1 MSHRTRS
8 LFSLL
13 AALLLSVVASSASA
27 QANVTVHVRTA
38 DGSAGEARVTFSA
51 ENGGQE
57 RSCQTR
63 NGTCSITGM
72 TAGRY
77 VVTATPIAS
86 GNPPIPRPVMIPPA
100 GDVTVSVTLR

>member
-8 LFSLL
+8 LSLVV
-13 AALLLSVVASSASA
+13 ALLVSAVASSASA
-27 QANVTVHVRTA
+27 QATVTVHVRTA
-38 DGSAGEARVTFSA
+38 DGSAGDARVTFSPEGA
-51 ENGGQE
+51 GQE

-63 NGTCSITGM
+63 NGTCTIPGM

-77 VVTATPIAS
+77 VVTATPIA
-86 GNPPIPRPVMIPPA
+86 GGRAPIARPVMIPPA